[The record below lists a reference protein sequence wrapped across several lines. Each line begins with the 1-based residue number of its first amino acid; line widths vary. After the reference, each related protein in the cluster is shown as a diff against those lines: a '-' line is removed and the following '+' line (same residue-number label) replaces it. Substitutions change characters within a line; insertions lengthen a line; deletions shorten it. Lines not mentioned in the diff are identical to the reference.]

1 MPLCH
6 GLFVVRFDKPCLR
19 VKSAVAYFREN
30 MGIGDYLS
38 EDGRAELVWYG
49 AGAERLELRGRCLP
63 EEFEN
68 LCNRRHPVT
77 GKKLTVRD
85 RGADGRVCYFGQI
98 SPPKDVSLACLV
110 GGDQRIRGWWDEAV
124 RETLKEIEAVTATRM
139 RKNGADEDRVTGNM
153 VAAVVTHE
161 TSRALDPQLHTHVSI
176 MNVTFDAV
184 EGRWKSVQ
192 PSGFYRHQAF
202 FREVCYNRL
211 AEKLRGAGYEL
222 EVARKIGF
230 NIKGLSTEL
239 RDHFSQRREQIMRE
253 AQSVGAT
260 SQDAMQTIAGRNRDA
275 KVNVTAADLRAR
287 WQAQAG
293 DGLAALR
300 TVIANVG
307 QQERFERLGDSGA
320 ALRSGGAHLF
330 ERHSVVD
337 ERELLREALIA
348 RRGETSPDAL
358 RTELAARLE
367 AGELL
372 RVGQDVGSRET
383 LAAEREFV
391 EWAEAHRRDAA
402 PLGTVPTESHLAA
415 DQAEAVASLLGSCSR
430 VMILQGDAGT
440 GKTTCLK
447 ALVAGVENSGGSV
460 FGCAPSSGAADVLR
474 RELTPHADTLQQLLV
489 NSSLQEKVRGRLL
502 IVDEAGLIS
511 VRQMRDLCRIAA
523 AQDCRLLLVGDTK
536 QHSSVEAGDALRCL
550 QKYGRVSA
558 VQLTQIRRQKDPR
571 YRAAVSLLARGDA
584 FGAFNQFVR
593 LGAVQEIKN
602 PQTLFLAAA
611 EDYVR
616 TIQAGKTC
624 LAISPVWSEI
634 HSFTAEVRAKLRAEG
649 RLGARELN
657 MAVVHSLQW
666 TREQMRRTD
675 HYQPGD
681 VLTFYRT
688 EKGFT
693 KNEQAVVVQRD
704 ENRLFVRVT
713 EGKVRTLDPRRVS
726 GFDVGLGKDIPV
738 AIGDRLLIRANCK
751 SEKLKN
757 GDIVAVSGF
766 AADGALMLDDG
777 RRLPADF
784 RQFSHGYA
792 TTSHSSQGKTV
803 ARGLLLMVDAALHV
817 GNIKQA
823 YVSNSR
829 FRESQTI
836 YTTNRR
842 AAREAMRRSADR
854 RLASEAFSDPRSASS
869 SFRQKLLHRINQ
881 VHVANPALAALR
893 GCWATLSSLTS
904 RIRTQGLLRT
914 Q

>member
-1 MPLCH
+1 
-6 GLFVVRFDKPCLR
+6 
-19 VKSAVAYFREN
+19 
-30 MGIGDYLS
+30 
-38 EDGRAELVWYG
+38 
-49 AGAERLELRGRCLP
+49 
-63 EEFEN
+63 
-68 LCNRRHPVT
+68 
-77 GKKLTVRD
+77 
-85 RGADGRVCYFGQI
+85 
-98 SPPKDVSLACLV
+98 
-110 GGDQRIRGWWDEAV
+110 
-124 RETLKEIEAVTATRM
+124 
-139 RKNGADEDRVTGNM
+139 
-153 VAAVVTHE
+153 
-161 TSRALDPQLHTHVSI
+161 
-176 MNVTFDAV
+176 
-184 EGRWKSVQ
+184 
-192 PSGFYRHQAF
+192 
-202 FREVCYNRL
+202 
-211 AEKLRGAGYEL
+211 
-222 EVARKIGF
+222 
-230 NIKGLSTEL
+230 
-239 RDHFSQRREQIMRE
+239 
-253 AQSVGAT
+253 
-260 SQDAMQTIAGRNRDA
+260 
-275 KVNVTAADLRAR
+275 
-287 WQAQAG
+287 
-293 DGLAALR
+293 
-300 TVIANVG
+300 
-307 QQERFERLGDSGA
+307 
-320 ALRSGGAHLF
+320 
-330 ERHSVVD
+330 
-337 ERELLREALIA
+337 
-348 RRGETSPDAL
+348 
-358 RTELAARLE
+358 
-367 AGELL
+367 
-372 RVGQDVGSRET
+372 VGQDVGSRET

-649 RLGARELN
+649 RLGARERN

-713 EGKVRTLDPRRVS
+713 DGKVRTLDPRRVS

-777 RRLPADF
+777 RRLPGNF